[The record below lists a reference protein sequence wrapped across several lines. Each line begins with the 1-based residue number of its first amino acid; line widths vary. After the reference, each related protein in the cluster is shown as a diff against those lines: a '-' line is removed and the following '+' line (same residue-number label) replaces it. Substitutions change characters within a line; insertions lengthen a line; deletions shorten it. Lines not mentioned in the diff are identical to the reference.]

1 MARKVFFSFDYDD
14 IWAVNVVRNH
24 FLTKGG
30 YFAAGYIDK
39 ADFEEI
45 KRKGDDAIKR
55 WIDKQM
61 EDTSV
66 TVVLIGEN
74 TYKSKWVQYEIQKS
88 LERKNG
94 LLGIYI
100 HEIRDKNQ
108 PFKQKGKNPFASF
121 YGQLSNYSFP
131 PTYNWISDDCYNNFS
146 TWVEEAAKKVGR

>member
-24 FLTKGG
+24 FVTKGG
-30 YFAAGYIDK
+30 YLAAGYIDK

-100 HEIRDKNQ
+100 HEIRDPNQ
-108 PFKQKGKNPFASF
+108 PAKEKGLNPFVSF
-121 YGQLSNYSFP
+121 YSTYPQLKVR
-131 PTYNWISDDCYNNFS
+131 TYNWISDDGYNNFS